1 MRAPWSDNLVLH
13 LKGNNTLNE
22 HSQFDL
28 QPTLVGHSLTL
39 RPLRAEDF
47 EALYAAAA
55 DPLIWEQHPEPTR
68 YQRQVFQGGFFAG
81 ALASGGAFVV
91 IDNTSGAVI
100 GSTRYYEWN
109 STSQEVAIGF
119 TFLTR
124 SHWGGDANREMKG
137 LMLDHAFR
145 WARVVWFHVGLH
157 NWRSRR
163 AVEKIGGRLSH
174 EESKIIQGGVER
186 ARAYYRIDAP

>member
-1 MRAPWSDNLVLH
+1 MHQD
-13 LKGNNTLNE
+13 
-22 HSQFDL
+22 SQFDF
-28 QPTLVGHSLTL
+28 QPTLVGQAISL

-47 EALYAAAA
+47 ERLYAAAS

-68 YQRQVFQGGFFAG
+68 YQRKVFESGFFAG
-81 ALASGGAFVV
+81 ALASGSAFVV
-91 IDNTSGAVI
+91 TDNASGEVI

-109 STSQEVAIGF
+109 PNLKEVAIGF
-119 TFLTR
+119 TFLAR
-124 SHWGGDANREMKG
+124 SHWGGEANREMKC

-145 WARVVWFHVGLH
+145 WCKVVWFHVGLS

-174 EESKIIQGGVER
+174 EDAKIIQGGVER
-186 ARAYYRIDAP
+186 VRAYYRIDAPW